1 MSARPEAAQAERRRL
16 RAFVV
21 EAGRALGLRG
31 TVTVRL
37 MDDAAIR
44 ALNRRFLGH
53 DWPTDVLSFPS
64 AHPSHLGDLAVS
76 VATARRQARAHGHAL
91 ATELRILLLHGLLHI
106 AGYDHERD
114 RGQMRRR
121 ERALRRQFGLP
132 PGLIERARPGRRKIN
147 S

>member
-1 MSARPEAAQAERRRL
+1 M
-16 RAFVV
+16 V

-31 TVTVRL
+31 TVSVRL

-53 DWPTDVLSFPS
+53 DWPTDALSFPS
-64 AHPSHLGDLAVS
+64 AQRPHVGDLAVS
-76 VATARRQARAHGHAL
+76 VATARRQARQHGHAL
-91 ATELRILLLHGLLHI
+91 DVELRILLLHGLLHL

-114 RGQMRRR
+114 QGQMRRR

-132 PGLIERARPGRRKIN
+132 AGLIERNGPRRRKMN
-147 S
+147 R